1 MANVIKLKTGTST
14 PTTSDITNL
23 EVAIDKS
30 AAKLYLNDNGT
41 IKEIGGGGGQT
52 ASELLTSIKTVDG
65 SGSGLDADLLDGIHA
80 SSFARSDAT
89 DTITGEITL
98 SNNLIKFSGTS
109 NDRTVMHFIKSGE
122 IKWRLLQNSYNAGGG
137 DNLNFDRVNGT
148 GIFMVDG
155 YRVLTTND
163 EGTGNGLDA
172 DTLDGQEG
180 SYYTNAANLTGTLPA
195 IDGSNLTNLPSGGS
209 TDKISEGNTEA
220 EVVDSGSDGHFK
232 VTTEGTEIFRIN
244 AFGAATFTNDVT
256 VDTNVFKV
264 NSSNNRVGVGTANPS
279 ETLDVY
285 NSTNNSRVLRI
296 SHPQYPTDAA
306 AFFGWSSDGSG
317 TTNNL
322 FNIGV
327 QYSSSY
333 YNVINIKRSEQKVG
347 INNNNPSESLD
358 VTGNIKASAH
368 ITGVSDSSDAAF
380 IAKGDGSSQDG
391 YIQLNCSQNSHGVK
405 IKSPPHSANASYTL
419 TLPNDTGSANQVLK
433 TDGSG
438 GLDWVD
444 QTAAYTNASVDAH
457 LNQSNPTSGY
467 VLSWN
472 GSDYAWVA
480 QSGGGGGS
488 GISNIVEDTTPQL
501 GGNLDMQS
509 NNITG
514 TGTITATSVASSAN
528 GMRKITASTS
538 SPSGGS
544 DGDIWIKYT
553 A

>member
-1 MANVIKLKTGTST
+1 M
-14 PTTSDITNL
+14 P
-23 EVAIDKS
+23 S
-30 AAKLYLNDNGT
+30 AL
-41 IKEIGGGGGQT
+41 
-52 ASELLTSIKTVDG
+52 
-65 SGSGLDADLLDGIHA
+65 
-80 SSFARSDAT
+80 
-89 DTITGEITL
+89 
-98 SNNLIKFSGTS
+98 
-109 NDRTVMHFIKSGE
+109 
-122 IKWRLLQNSYNAGGG
+122 
-137 DNLNFDRVNGT
+137 
-148 GIFMVDG
+148 
-155 YRVLTTND
+155 RVLTTND

>member
-89 DTITGEITL
+89 DTLTGEITL